1 MKKRFFALLLA
12 VCIACTM
19 LVMPASAGGSNTAV
33 QAAVMLGG
41 LDSGQDAGAALT
53 RGQLAKL
60 LAAFSSYRES
70 AAAGNTSGALFTDV
84 AGSDPLA
91 APIRIAVQQGW
102 MSGYSDGSFRPSN
115 TVTLEEA
122 CAAVLNLLGYDVT
135 TLNDT
140 FPTAQLNKARE
151 LGLRSDLAA
160 GQGDTL
166 TIADGALLLYNALTA
181 QTAEGETYGSTLG
194 LTVTDG
200 QVDVSSVLLED
211 VEGPF
216 VADGSSQ
223 LPFEPEAVYRNDEVT
238 NSASLHTYDV
248 YYYNVN
254 ARTLWIYTT
263 KAAGRITAVSP
274 SASAPTSVTVA
285 GTEYT
290 IGSSQAAS
298 ALSSLNGGGV
308 GQVVTLLLGM
318 DDEVVRVLTGSEA
331 DQVFYGVVQDS
342 SRSLI
347 EDNGADVLQNVTVAC
362 TDGVTRTVQV
372 DKSLNY
378 PAGWLVE
385 ITVDENGESIR
396 SIDEKHTSG
405 AFNSGSTAL
414 GGTALAEDVEILD
427 TTGEGMAGTIRPSR
441 LSGVTLASDD
451 VRYYTTNEA
460 GEIDRL
466 ILDNVTGDLWTY
478 GVLDD
483 VRNLTD
489 AAAAAID
496 GTSGSD
502 TGSSGSSLSTLA
514 DSILPTTSEIL
525 YGIIDGSILST
536 FWESLTS
543 SPSSSLSTLADSILP
558 TTSEILYG
566 IIDGSILSTF
576 WESLTSSPSSI
587 ASWLLSAASDSTTGP
602 LSSVLGWLG
611 DGASY
616 VCYIDGENT
625 ALNTSVKYPVVAGG
639 IAVGKNA
646 SDEVTSMR
654 QLMPVLIDGLGAASA
669 TSGGTRYETA
679 DDMQVYLWYKG
690 QYFATTLSQVNPE
703 EYYLIGWRD
712 NMCCAAGNKIRVLV
726 AVKKD

>member
-53 RGQLAKL
+53 RGQLARL
-60 LAAFSSYRES
+60 LAAFSAYRES

-194 LTVTDG
+194 LTVTDR

-216 VADGSSQ
+216 VADGSTQ

-496 GTSGSD
+496 GTFGSD
-502 TGSSGSSLSTLA
+502 TGSSG
-514 DSILPTTSEIL
+514 
-525 YGIIDGSILST
+525 
-536 FWESLTS
+536 
-543 SPSSSLSTLADSILP
+543 SSLSTLADSILP

-616 VCYIDGENT
+616 VCYTDGENT

-646 SDEVTSMR
+646 SDEVTSMQ

-712 NMCCAAGNKIRVLV
+712 NMGCAAGNKIRVLV

>member
-166 TIADGALLLYNALTA
+166 TIADGALLLYNTLTA

-216 VADGSSQ
+216 VADGSTQ

-396 SIDEKHTSG
+396 SIDEKHTGG

-543 SPSSSLSTLADSILP
+543 SPSS
-558 TTSEILYG
+558 
-566 IIDGSILSTF
+566 
-576 WESLTSSPSSI
+576 I

-646 SDEVTSMR
+646 SDEVTSMQ

-712 NMCCAAGNKIRVLV
+712 NMGCAAGNKIRVLV

>member
-194 LTVTDG
+194 LTVTDR

-216 VADGSSQ
+216 VADGSTQ

-543 SPSSSLSTLADSILP
+543 SPSS
-558 TTSEILYG
+558 
-566 IIDGSILSTF
+566 
-576 WESLTSSPSSI
+576 I

-646 SDEVTSMR
+646 SDEVTSMQ

-679 DDMQVYLWYKG
+679 DGMQVYLWYKG

-712 NMCCAAGNKIRVLV
+712 NMGCAAGNKIRVLV

>member
-84 AGSDPLA
+84 TGSDPLA

-216 VADGSSQ
+216 VADGSTQ

-362 TDGVTRTVQV
+362 TDGVIRTVQV

-385 ITVDENGESIR
+385 ITVDENGENIR

-543 SPSSSLSTLADSILP
+543 SPSS
-558 TTSEILYG
+558 
-566 IIDGSILSTF
+566 
-576 WESLTSSPSSI
+576 I

-646 SDEVTSMR
+646 SDEVTSMQ

-679 DDMQVYLWYKG
+679 DGMQVYLWYKG

-712 NMCCAAGNKIRVLV
+712 NMGCAAGNKIRVLV

>member
-122 CAAVLNLLGYDVT
+122 CAAVLNLLGYNVT

-216 VADGSSQ
+216 VADGSTQ

-347 EDNGADVLQNVTVAC
+347 EDNGADVLQNVTVTC

-441 LSGVTLASDD
+441 LSGVTLASGD

-514 DSILPTTSEIL
+514 DSILPS
-525 YGIIDGSILST
+525 
-536 FWESLTS
+536 
-543 SPSSSLSTLADSILP
+543 
-558 TTSEILYG
+558 TSEILYG

-646 SDEVTSMR
+646 SDEVTSMQ

-712 NMCCAAGNKIRVLV
+712 NMGCAAGNKIRVLV

>member
-19 LVMPASAGGSNTAV
+19 LVMTASAGGSNTAV

-115 TVTLEEA
+115 AVTLEEA

-166 TIADGALLLYNALTA
+166 TIADGTLLLYNALTA

-216 VADGSSQ
+216 VADGSTQ

-543 SPSSSLSTLADSILP
+543 SPSS
-558 TTSEILYG
+558 
-566 IIDGSILSTF
+566 
-576 WESLTSSPSSI
+576 I

-646 SDEVTSMR
+646 SDEVTSMQ

-712 NMCCAAGNKIRVLV
+712 NMGCAAGNKIRVLV

>member
-70 AAAGNTSGALFTDV
+70 AAAGNTSGALFNDV

-216 VADGSSQ
+216 VADGSTQ

-543 SPSSSLSTLADSILP
+543 SPSS
-558 TTSEILYG
+558 
-566 IIDGSILSTF
+566 
-576 WESLTSSPSSI
+576 I

-646 SDEVTSMR
+646 SDEVTSMQ

-712 NMCCAAGNKIRVLV
+712 NMGCAAGNKIRVLV

>member
-60 LAAFSSYRES
+60 LAAFSAYRES

-102 MSGYSDGSFRPSN
+102 MSGYSDGSFQPSN

-216 VADGSSQ
+216 VADGSTQ

-396 SIDEKHTSG
+396 AIDEKHTSG

-502 TGSSGSSLSTLA
+502 TDSSGSSLSTLA
-514 DSILPTTSEIL
+514 DSL
-525 YGIIDGSILST
+525 
-536 FWESLTS
+536 
-543 SPSSSLSTLADSILP
+543 LP

-611 DGASY
+611 DGAIY

-646 SDEVTSMR
+646 SDEVTSMQ

-712 NMCCAAGNKIRVLV
+712 NMGCAAGNKIRVLV

>member
-216 VADGSSQ
+216 VADGSTQ

-396 SIDEKHTSG
+396 AIDEKHTSG

-496 GTSGSD
+496 GTSDSD
-502 TGSSGSSLSTLA
+502 TGSSG
-514 DSILPTTSEIL
+514 
-525 YGIIDGSILST
+525 
-536 FWESLTS
+536 
-543 SPSSSLSTLADSILP
+543 SSLSTLADSILP

-625 ALNTSVKYPVVAGG
+625 VLNTSVKYPVVAGG

-646 SDEVTSMR
+646 SDEVTSMQ

-712 NMCCAAGNKIRVLV
+712 NMGCAAGNKIRVLV

>member
-60 LAAFSSYRES
+60 LAAFSAYRES

-216 VADGSSQ
+216 VADGSTQ

-514 DSILPTTSEIL
+514 DSILPS
-525 YGIIDGSILST
+525 
-536 FWESLTS
+536 
-543 SPSSSLSTLADSILP
+543 
-558 TTSEILYG
+558 TSEILYG

-646 SDEVTSMR
+646 SDEVTSMQ

-712 NMCCAAGNKIRVLV
+712 NMGCAAGNKIRVLV

>member
-216 VADGSSQ
+216 VADGSTQ

-378 PAGWLVE
+378 PAGWLVK

-396 SIDEKHTSG
+396 AIDEKHTSG

-502 TGSSGSSLSTLA
+502 TGSFGSSLSTLA

-536 FWESLTS
+536 V
-543 SPSSSLSTLADSILP
+543 
-558 TTSEILYG
+558 
-566 IIDGSILSTF
+566 

-646 SDEVTSMR
+646 SDEVTSMQ
-654 QLMPVLIDGLGAASA
+654 QLMPVLIDGLGAAST

-712 NMCCAAGNKIRVLV
+712 NMGCAAGNKIRVLV

>member
-122 CAAVLNLLGYDVT
+122 CAAVLNLLGYNVT

-216 VADGSSQ
+216 VADGSTQ
-223 LPFEPEAVYRNDEVT
+223 LPFEPEAIYRNDEVT

-543 SPSSSLSTLADSILP
+543 SPSS
-558 TTSEILYG
+558 
-566 IIDGSILSTF
+566 
-576 WESLTSSPSSI
+576 I

-646 SDEVTSMR
+646 SDEVTSMQ

-712 NMCCAAGNKIRVLV
+712 NMGCAAGNKIRVLV

>member
-216 VADGSSQ
+216 VADGSTQ

-489 AAAAAID
+489 AAGAAID

-502 TGSSGSSLSTLA
+502 TGSSG
-514 DSILPTTSEIL
+514 
-525 YGIIDGSILST
+525 
-536 FWESLTS
+536 
-543 SPSSSLSTLADSILP
+543 SSLSTLADSILP

-646 SDEVTSMR
+646 SDEVTSMQ

-712 NMCCAAGNKIRVLV
+712 NMGCAAGNKIRVLV

>member
-216 VADGSSQ
+216 VADGSTQ
-223 LPFEPEAVYRNDEVT
+223 LPFEPEAVYRNDKVT

-543 SPSSSLSTLADSILP
+543 SPSS
-558 TTSEILYG
+558 
-566 IIDGSILSTF
+566 
-576 WESLTSSPSSI
+576 I

-646 SDEVTSMR
+646 SDEVTSMQ

-712 NMCCAAGNKIRVLV
+712 NMGCAAGNKIRVLV

>member
-216 VADGSSQ
+216 VADGSTQ

-385 ITVDENGESIR
+385 ITVDENGENIR

-496 GTSGSD
+496 GTSGND
-502 TGSSGSSLSTLA
+502 TGSSG
-514 DSILPTTSEIL
+514 
-525 YGIIDGSILST
+525 
-536 FWESLTS
+536 
-543 SPSSSLSTLADSILP
+543 SSLSTLADSILP

-646 SDEVTSMR
+646 SDEVTSMQ

-712 NMCCAAGNKIRVLV
+712 NMGCAAGNKIRVLV

>member
-41 LDSGQDAGAALT
+41 LDSGQDAGAALG
-53 RGQLAKL
+53 RGPLAKL

-194 LTVTDG
+194 LTVTDR

-216 VADGSSQ
+216 VADGSTQ

-514 DSILPTTSEIL
+514 DSILPS
-525 YGIIDGSILST
+525 
-536 FWESLTS
+536 
-543 SPSSSLSTLADSILP
+543 
-558 TTSEILYG
+558 TSEILYG

-646 SDEVTSMR
+646 SDEVTSMQ

-679 DDMQVYLWYKG
+679 DGMQVYLWYKG

-712 NMCCAAGNKIRVLV
+712 NMGCAAGNKIRVLV

>member
-41 LDSGQDAGAALT
+41 LDSGQDADAALT

-115 TVTLEEA
+115 AVTLEEA
-122 CAAVLNLLGYDVT
+122 CAAVLNLLGNDVT

-216 VADGSSQ
+216 VADGSTQ

-396 SIDEKHTSG
+396 SIDEKHTGG

-543 SPSSSLSTLADSILP
+543 SPSS
-558 TTSEILYG
+558 
-566 IIDGSILSTF
+566 
-576 WESLTSSPSSI
+576 I
-587 ASWLLSAASDSTTGP
+587 ASWLLSAASDSTTAP

-646 SDEVTSMR
+646 SDEVTSMQ

-712 NMCCAAGNKIRVLV
+712 NMGCAAGNKIRVLV

>member
-19 LVMPASAGGSNTAV
+19 LVMPASAGGSHTAV

-216 VADGSSQ
+216 VADGSTQ

-308 GQVVTLLLGM
+308 GEVDTLLLGM

-441 LSGVTLASDD
+441 LSGVTLASGD

-514 DSILPTTSEIL
+514 DSILPS
-525 YGIIDGSILST
+525 
-536 FWESLTS
+536 
-543 SPSSSLSTLADSILP
+543 
-558 TTSEILYG
+558 TSEILYG

-646 SDEVTSMR
+646 SDEVTSMQ

-679 DDMQVYLWYKG
+679 GDMQVYLWYKG

-712 NMCCAAGNKIRVLV
+712 NMGCAAGNKIRVLV

>member
-102 MSGYSDGSFRPSN
+102 MSGYSDGSFQPSN

-216 VADGSSQ
+216 VADGSTQ

-254 ARTLWIYTT
+254 ACTLWIYTT

-331 DQVFYGVVQDS
+331 DQMFYGVVQDS

-396 SIDEKHTSG
+396 AIDEKHTSG

-543 SPSSSLSTLADSILP
+543 SPSS
-558 TTSEILYG
+558 
-566 IIDGSILSTF
+566 
-576 WESLTSSPSSI
+576 I

-611 DGASY
+611 DGAIY

-646 SDEVTSMR
+646 SDEVTSMQ

-712 NMCCAAGNKIRVLV
+712 NMGCAAGNKIRVLV

>member
-41 LDSGQDAGAALT
+41 LDSGQDADAALT

-216 VADGSSQ
+216 VADGSTQ

-347 EDNGADVLQNVTVAC
+347 EDNGADVLQNVTVTC

-543 SPSSSLSTLADSILP
+543 SPSS
-558 TTSEILYG
+558 
-566 IIDGSILSTF
+566 
-576 WESLTSSPSSI
+576 I

-646 SDEVTSMR
+646 SDEVTSMQ

-712 NMCCAAGNKIRVLV
+712 NMGCAAGNKIRVLV